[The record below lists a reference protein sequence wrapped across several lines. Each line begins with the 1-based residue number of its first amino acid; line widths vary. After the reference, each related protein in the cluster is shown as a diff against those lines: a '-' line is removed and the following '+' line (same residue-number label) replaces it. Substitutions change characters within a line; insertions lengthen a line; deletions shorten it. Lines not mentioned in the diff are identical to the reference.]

1 MYQFG
6 LEGAGGNCPPAEYV
20 SGQIDP
26 VYRWVNEPLDDP
38 RNFLPPYLRNP
49 PRFTHAAQKLRCEAH
64 ALSMFDDLGGA
75 KARFAELKS
84 SMGPRIYHLIGSK
97 IAVGRLCESD
107 GVFSKPGHH
116 GHFNFHPFDT
126 ASFSSTFQITS
137 EEL

>member
-1 MYQFG
+1 MYKFG

-20 SGQIDP
+20 SRQIDP
-26 VYRWVNEPLDDP
+26 VYRWVYGNLEDP

-49 PRFTHAAQKLRCEAH
+49 PRFTHAAQKLRCEAR
-64 ALSMFDDLGGA
+64 ALSMFDDLDGA

-84 SMGPRIYHLIGSK
+84 SMGPRIYQLIGSQ
-97 IAVGRLCESD
+97 IAVGRLSESD
-107 GVFSKPGHH
+107 GVLGKSGHH

-126 ASFSSTFQITS
+126 SNFSCTFQITS